1 MGGVT
6 DLLAKAREMTPFAIE
21 MRRRLHRYP
30 EIGNH
35 LPETRARVLEALD
48 GAPLEIN
55 LHEGTSGIVAVLRG
69 GRPGPAIIL
78 RGDMDALPLTEESGL
93 PFASEREGVMHACGH
108 DMHTAMLAGAARLLS
123 DMRDDLPGS
132 VIFMFQPGEEGFF
145 GARCM
150 LEEGLLEA
158 AGERPTGAFAIHVT
172 GWFPS
177 GTVHLRPG
185 PQLASA
191 DETHITV
198 TGKGGHASMPSVSL
212 DPVPVAAEIVL
223 AVETAITRRINVFDP
238 GVITFG
244 SLHAGTTHN
253 IIPETAEIKGTIR
266 ALSTVA
272 REQLHDLLRRVVPNI
287 AAAHGLVA
295 EVEIKPGYPVTVNDP
310 DFTRL
315 VFKAAADLLGP
326 EAVREMEFPLMGGE
340 DWSYVLAEVPGAMA
354 FLGACPPD
362 STPGQA
368 PSNHSN
374 RVVYDEE
381 AMTVGMALHAAAAL
395 SHLAG

>member
-1 MGGVT
+1 MRGVT
-6 DLLAKAREMTPFAIE
+6 DLPARAREMAPFAIE
-21 MRRRLHRYP
+21 MRRDLHRYP

-35 LPETRARVLEALD
+35 LPDTRARVLEALD
-48 GAPLEIN
+48 GAPLEIH

-69 GRPGPAIIL
+69 AHPGPSIIL

-266 ALSTVA
+266 ALSAAT
-272 REQLHDLLRRVVPNI
+272 REQLHALLRRVVPNI
-287 AAAHGLVA
+287 AAAHGLEA

-310 DFTRL
+310 AFTRL
-315 VFKAAADLLGP
+315 VFKTAAGLLGE
-326 EAVREMEFPLMGGE
+326 EAVREMEAPLMGGE

-362 STPGQA
+362 RTPGQA

-381 AMTVGMALHAAAAL
+381 AMTAGMALHAAVAL

>member
-1 MGGVT
+1 MT
-6 DLLAKAREMTPFAIE
+6 DLPAKAREMAPFAIE
-21 MRRRLHRYP
+21 MRRDLHRCP

-35 LPETRARVLEALD
+35 LPDTRARVLEALD
-48 GAPLEIN
+48 GAPLEIH

-69 GRPGPAIIL
+69 ARPGPAIIL

-123 DMRDDLPGS
+123 DLRDDLPGS

-185 PQLASA
+185 TQLASA

-266 ALSTVA
+266 ALSAAT
-272 REQLHDLLRRVVPNI
+272 REQLHALLRRVVPNI
-287 AAAHGLVA
+287 AAAHGLEA

-310 DFTRL
+310 AFTRL
-315 VFKAAADLLGP
+315 VFKTAAGLLGE
-326 EAVREMEFPLMGGE
+326 EAVREMESPLMGGE

-362 STPGQA
+362 RTPGQA

-381 AMTVGMALHAAAAL
+381 AMTAGMALHAAVAL

>member
-6 DLLAKAREMTPFAIE
+6 DLLAKARELAPFATE
-21 MRRRLHRYP
+21 VRRRLHRYP

-55 LHEGTSGIVAVLRG
+55 LHEGTSGVVAVLRG
-69 GRPGPAIIL
+69 ARPGPVIIL

-223 AVETAITRRINVFDP
+223 AVETAVTRRINVFDP

-266 ALSTVA
+266 ALSASA
-272 REQLHDLLRRVVPNI
+272 REQLHALLRRVVPNI

-295 EVEIKPGYPVTVNDP
+295 EVDIKPGYPVTVNDP
-310 DFTRL
+310 AFTRL
-315 VFKAAADLLGP
+315 VFKAGADLLGP
-326 EAVREMEFPLMGGE
+326 EAVREMESPLMGGE
-340 DWSYVLAEVPGAMA
+340 DWSYVLAEIPGAMA

-362 STPGQA
+362 RTPGQA

-381 AMTVGMALHAAAAL
+381 AMTVGMALHAAVAL

>member
-6 DLLAKAREMTPFAIE
+6 DLLAKAREMAPFAIE
-21 MRRRLHRYP
+21 IRRRLHRYP

-48 GAPLEIN
+48 GAPLEIQ
-55 LHEGTSGIVAVLRG
+55 LHEGTSGVVAVLRG

-266 ALSTVA
+266 ALSASA

-287 AAAHGLVA
+287 AAAHGLSA

-326 EAVREMEFPLMGGE
+326 EAVREMESPLMGGE

>member
-1 MGGVT
+1 MN
-6 DLLAKAREMTPFAIE
+6 DLLTQARELAPRVADL
-21 MRRRLHRYP
+21 RRDLHRFP

-48 GAPLEIN
+48 GLPLEII
-55 LHEGTSGIVAVLRG
+55 LHRNTSGVVAVLRG
-69 GRPGPAIIL
+69 GKPGPAVIL
-78 RGDMDALPLTEESGL
+78 RGDMDALPLTEDTGL
-93 PFASEREGVMHACGH
+93 PFASRREGVMHACGH
-108 DMHTAMLAGAARLLS
+108 DMHTAMLAGAAHLLS
-123 DMRDDLPGS
+123 GLQDDLPGS
-132 VIFMFQPGEEGFF
+132 VVFMFQPGEEGFF

-191 DETHITV
+191 DEVLITV

-244 SLHAGTTHN
+244 SIHAGTTHN
-253 IIPETAEIKGTIR
+253 IIPETAEIQGTIR
-266 ALSTVA
+266 ALSAAT
-272 REQLHDLLRRVVPNI
+272 RDNLHALLQRVVPNI
-287 AAAHGLVA
+287 AAAHGLRA
-295 EVEIKPGYPVTVNDP
+295 EAEIIPGYPVTVNDP
-310 DFTRL
+310 DFAEMVTA
-315 VFKAAADLLGP
+315 VAGGLLGK
-326 EAVREMEFPLMGGE
+326 EAVGRMEAPLMGGE

-354 FLGACPPD
+354 FLGACPPGLV
-362 STPGQA
+362 PGEA

-381 AMTVGMALHAAAAL
+381 AMAAGTALHAAVTMA
-395 SHLAG
+395 HLAG

>member
-1 MGGVT
+1 MT
-6 DLLAKAREMTPFAIE
+6 DLLAKAREMAPFAIE

-266 ALSTVA
+266 ALSAAA
-272 REQLHDLLRRVVPNI
+272 REQLHALLRRVVPNI

>member
-6 DLLAKAREMTPFAIE
+6 DLLAKAREMAPFATE
-21 MRRRLHRYP
+21 VRRRLHRYP

-48 GAPLEIN
+48 GAPLEIH

-69 GRPGPAIIL
+69 ARPGPAIIL

-123 DMRDDLPGS
+123 GMRDDLPGS

-223 AVETAITRRINVFDP
+223 AVETAVTRRINVFDP

-266 ALSTVA
+266 ALSASA
-272 REQLHDLLRRVVPNI
+272 REQLHALLRRVVPNI

-295 EVEIKPGYPVTVNDP
+295 EVDIKPGYPVTVNDP

-315 VFKAAADLLGP
+315 VFKTAAGLLGP
-326 EAVREMEFPLMGGE
+326 EAVREMESPLMGGE
-340 DWSYVLAEVPGAMA
+340 DWSYVLAEIPGAMA

-362 STPGQA
+362 RTPGQA

-381 AMTVGMALHAAAAL
+381 AMTVGMALHAAVAL

>member
-48 GAPLEIN
+48 GAPLEIQ
-55 LHEGTSGIVAVLRG
+55 LHEGTSGVVAVLRG
-69 GRPGPAIIL
+69 ARPGPAIIL

-266 ALSTVA
+266 ALSASA
-272 REQLHDLLRRVVPNI
+272 REQLHALLRRVVPNI
-287 AAAHGLVA
+287 AAAHGLSA